1 MNIIIFGPPLA
12 GKGTQSRKIIADFG
26 LDHLSTGDALR
37 AEKKA
42 GSALGIAAAEYSKK
56 GLLAPDE
63 LVAKVVE
70 KHYLHHKKGNG
81 VLFDGYPRNLAQ
93 AKHLIDLLQREKGH
107 IHLIIFLEV
116 PNAILLERAKK
127 RAAEENRKDDKDPN
141 IVLRRIEEFE
151 KLTIPT
157 FQYLKSIDIPTLTI
171 NGDQTVIAIYSEI
184 HDVLN
189 IDNI

>member
-26 LDHLSTGDALR
+26 LAHLSTGDALR
-37 AEKKA
+37 TEKKE
-42 GSALGIAAAEYSKK
+42 GSALGLAAAEYSKE

-70 KHYLHHKKGNG
+70 KYYLHHKKGNG
-81 VLFDGYPRNLAQ
+81 ILFDGYPRNLAQ
-93 AKHLIDLLQREKGH
+93 AKHLMELLHREKGH

-127 RAAEENRKDDKDPN
+127 RAAEENRKDDKDPK

-157 FQYLKSIDIPTLTI
+157 FEYLKSIDIPTLTI
-171 NGDQTVIAIYSEI
+171 NGDQSVIAIYSEI

>member
-26 LDHLSTGDALR
+26 LAHLSTGDALR
-37 AEKKA
+37 TEKKE
-42 GSALGIAAAEYSKK
+42 GSALGLAAAEYSKE

-70 KHYLHHKKGNG
+70 KYYLHHKKGNG
-81 VLFDGYPRNLAQ
+81 ILFDGYPRNLAQ
-93 AKHLIDLLQREKGH
+93 AKHLMELLHREKGH

-127 RAAEENRKDDKDPN
+127 RAAEENT
-141 IVLRRIEEFE
+141 FE
-151 KLTIPT
+151 
-157 FQYLKSIDIPTLTI
+157 YLKSIDIPTLTI
-171 NGDQTVIAIYSEI
+171 NGDQSVIAIYSEI